1 MVLFD
6 SRTQHRVLPVKK
18 GVRKSIVGWTVG
30 PRWKQIMAE
39 IMAEKEILFQERY
52 NSGTTWT
59 KNDFFE
65 KNGYLVI
72 KNLWDAD
79 ELYHPCPKER
89 GQYNWWGRGAHQ
101 FTHTEVE
108 SQVEGSLA
116 RYWHPQYRLSL
127 IHI

>member
-1 MVLFD
+1 
-6 SRTQHRVLPVKK
+6 
-18 GVRKSIVGWTVG
+18 
-30 PRWKQIMAE
+30 MAE

-116 RYWHPQYRLSL
+116 RYWHPQYRY
-127 IHI
+127 IHSAIRLKLEEALGRKLYNTYSVSYTHLTLPTIYSV